1 MKTRVSNITRVFG
14 ALAAAAGITLA
25 SSAAADP
32 LQIIIGSPMVGAFAP
47 PYAQVT
53 YNLVDSNTATFTFT
67 ALNSYRF
74 GANDTASLNF
84 ASAVSLVGAI
94 TGNASGSGPGGCPYS
109 YVGATNVGGVGNMN
123 FSIDTFDGAGCSSTS
138 LSFTVDLVSGTW
150 GSTADILAANNL
162 GNLASVHV
170 FPGCTTNPT
179 TGLPDNCGTTG
190 FSGGSTARPPN
201 EVPEPQTLA
210 LLGLGL
216 LGIGLSRRRRV
227 R

>member
-1 MKTRVSNITRVFG
+1 MFG
-14 ALAAAAGITLA
+14 TLAAAAGIAMA

-32 LQIIIGSPMVGAFAP
+32 LQIFIGSPTVGGFLP

-53 YNLVDSNTATFTFT
+53 YNLVDSNTASFTFT
-67 ALNSYRF
+67 ALNGYRF
-74 GANDTASLNF
+74 GSTNTASLNF
-84 ASAVSLVGAI
+84 GSAVSLVGAI

-109 YVGATNVGGVGNMN
+109 FAGTGNVGGVGNMN
-123 FSIDTFDGAGCSSTS
+123 FIIDTFDGAGCSSTS

-170 FPGCTTNPT
+170 FAGCTTNPT
-179 TGLPDNCGTTG
+179 TGLPDNCVATG

-201 EVPEPQTLA
+201 EVPEPQSLA

-216 LGIGLSRRRRV
+216 LGIALSRRRRA